1 MKEEEEEEN
10 IKDLWE
16 IGALNLLIAPLHI
29 PLLPRKF
36 KVVEEGALVL
46 LVLREGKGR
55 EGKKLWGGR
64 ERELW
69 CRV

>member
-1 MKEEEEEEN
+1 MKEEEEEN
-10 IKDLWE
+10 IKEFVGNW
-16 IGALNLLIAPLHI
+16 GFKSTHCSSAYPI
-29 PLLPRKF
+29 PSKEVQSCR
-36 KVVEEGALVL
+36 G
-46 LVLREGKGR
+46 GGSCTISSQGR